1 MNGVINFYK
10 ESGITSFKAVDKV
23 RKLLGIKKCG
33 HTGTLDPMAE
43 GVLPMCLNQSTK
55 FVDYLMAGDKEYVAE
70 ITFGYKTDT
79 YDSTGAV
86 IAENDDIKP
95 TEAEVLSMITTLIG
109 KVELPIPS
117 FSAVKIDGK
126 RAHELARQGLIEDAG
141 TRVNHV
147 YDIALL
153 SYEYPRAMIKVF
165 CEKGTYIRSI
175 IYVLGEK
182 LGCYAVMSGL
192 IRTGNGQFNIKD
204 SFKLADLEKCIKNE
218 DFDFIKPVWD
228 YLDWP
233 RAVVKQDAVK
243 LIKNGVSPK
252 KHFYSYLPIEEGEY
266 FFVGTAD
273 GEMLGFAKKQK
284 GNQIPLKMVKVF
296 N

>member
-10 ESGITSFKAVDKV
+10 EPGITSFKAVDKV

-43 GVLPMCLNQSTK
+43 GVLPMCLNQATK

-70 ITFGYKTDT
+70 ITFGKKTDT
-79 YDSTGAV
+79 YDSTGEV
-86 IAENDDIKP
+86 LAECSDITP
-95 TEAEVLSMITTLIG
+95 TENELKSMINTLIG

-126 RAHELARQGLIEDAG
+126 RAHELARKGLIEDAG
-141 TRVNHV
+141 SRVNEV
-147 YDIALL
+147 YDIQLMT
-153 SYEYPRAMIKVF
+153 YDYPHAMIKVF

-175 IYVLGEK
+175 IHVLGEK
-182 LGCYAVMSGL
+182 LGCYGVMSGL
-192 IRTGNGQFNIKD
+192 VRTGNGQFNIKD
-204 SFKLADLEKCIKNE
+204 SYKLSDLEALVADGSAE
-218 DFDFIKPVWD
+218 FIKPVWE

-233 RAVVKQDAVK
+233 RAVVKNEAVK

-252 KHFYSYLPIEEGEY
+252 KHFYSYLPIEEGEH
-266 FFVGTAD
+266 FFVATAE
-273 GEMLGFAKKQK
+273 GEMLAFAKKQK
-284 GNQIPLKMVKVF
+284 GNPVPLKMVKVL